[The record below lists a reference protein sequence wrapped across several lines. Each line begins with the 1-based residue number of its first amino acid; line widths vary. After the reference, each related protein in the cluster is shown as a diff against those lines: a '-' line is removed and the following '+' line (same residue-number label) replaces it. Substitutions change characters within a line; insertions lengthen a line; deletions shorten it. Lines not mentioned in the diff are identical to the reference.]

1 MYDFSNS
8 WLTGKKISLILCPN
22 FCESCFS
29 GSSQIPFPVK
39 IFCVFPNSADYFS
52 QIPYPKKYPSTPWCD
67 VTQWVASVKLAP
79 VSLFWPR
86 YGLNKLPEVHFKFF
100 FNLIRKSTMAILSG
114 QSWLVLKSW
123 YLGGGARTG
132 ILIFGAVSQRN
143 LTQQLL
149 SFICGAC

>member
-29 GSSQIPFPVK
+29 GSRQIPFPVK
-39 IFCVFPNSADYFS
+39 IFCVFPNPADYFS
-52 QIPYPKKYPSTPWCD
+52 QIPDPKKYPSTPWCD

-86 YGLNKLPEVHFKFF
+86 YGLNKLREVHFKFF
-100 FNLIRKSTMAILSG
+100 FNLIRKSTMAILLG
-114 QSWLVLKSW
+114 QSWLVLKCW

-132 ILIFGAVSQRN
+132 ILIFGVVLQRN
-143 LTQQLL
+143 LTQQL